1 MFRATLAVLLGGCL
15 LTAAS
20 GGAVYRTV
28 HGGAVEPRDL
38 SRAPSED
45 LLRVY
50 AELRQLRAGDQGA
63 LTENLVLNGQTR
75 RLGFLSIRG
84 PTTFTADIPLPFQ
97 PEKVYL
103 DEYHSILS
111 TIKQ

>member
-20 GGAVYRTV
+20 GGAV
-28 HGGAVEPRDL
+28 EPRDL

-45 LLRVY
+45 LLHVY

-75 RLGFLSIRG
+75 GLGFLSIRG

-103 DEYHSILS
+103 DEYHSILC
-111 TIKQ
+111 TMKQ